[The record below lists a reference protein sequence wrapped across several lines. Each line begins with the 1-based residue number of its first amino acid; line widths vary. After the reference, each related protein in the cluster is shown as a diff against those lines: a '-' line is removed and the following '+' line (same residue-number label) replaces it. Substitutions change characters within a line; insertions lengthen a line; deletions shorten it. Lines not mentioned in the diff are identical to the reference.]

1 MDCHSTRLG
10 STVYYCQSP
19 ITFLLGLYKPFQMV
33 VLVLSLPLKQV
44 LVNNVIPKGSERLRQ
59 SVESKGANKRAY
71 SRPWHAASYALIS

>member
-1 MDCHSTRLG
+1 
-10 STVYYCQSP
+10 
-19 ITFLLGLYKPFQMV
+19 MV